1 MKYNVHYKIQG
12 TLYGRYE
19 IVGHVPREIFYY
31 FIHHGGM
38 IEGHVADLKK
48 RRSPIPAGGTE
59 IKLKL
64 FFRHTSINKVEKL
77 RGLLS
82 RYKYDMDDDDMM
94 MNLQAAM
101 MQTKMKKP
109 SLRPAMNN
117 CQLII

>member
-1 MKYNVHYKIQG
+1 
-12 TLYGRYE
+12 
-19 IVGHVPREIFYY
+19 
-31 FIHHGGM
+31 M

-64 FFRHTSINKVEKL
+64 FFRHKSINKVEKL

-94 MNLQAAM
+94 MNLESSSSSDDADQDEEAE
-101 MQTKMKKP
+101 
-109 SLRPAMNN
+109 PAPRDE
-117 CQLII
+117 